1 MKKMKKEAPA
11 STKVVADTG
20 TVARVA
26 LLLRLIAEQPSAFT
40 LTDIASASGL
50 PVPTVHRLLDL
61 LAQQGLVAHE
71 KSQRSYRVGT
81 ELYRIS
87 ALIRTNVPLAQVI
100 RPILADAA
108 HEADE
113 SCYFALYL
121 PAQLAV
127 MYESR
132 VDSSH
137 PLDFRFEFNRPMSLL
152 WGASGRAIL
161 AYLPPERLQAALA
174 QEKNFSRDGRIPDQT
189 QLQADLQI
197 IRDRGYAYSRGQRVP
212 GAVGVLAPVFDE
224 TGKIYGALGFTV
236 PEQRF
241 LEDRLQTL
249 AQSAMNHA
257 ARLSSALGA
266 SEGKRAPVQR
276 QAARSV
282 SM

>member
-1 MKKMKKEAPA
+1 MKQAAA
-11 STKVVADTG
+11 SSSSPSTGKSAADTG

-26 LLLRLIAEQPSAFT
+26 LLLRLIAERDGPFALS
-40 LTDIASASGL
+40 DIAAASGL
-50 PVPTVHRLLDL
+50 PAPTVHRLLDL

-71 KSQRSYRVGT
+71 KSQRNYRIGA

-87 ALIRTNVPLAQVI
+87 SLIRSNVPLARVV

-113 SCYFALYL
+113 TCYFALYL
-121 PAQLAV
+121 PSQLAL

-152 WGASGRAIL
+152 WGSSGRVIL
-161 AYLPPERLQAALA
+161 AYLPPERVDAAFA
-174 QEKNFSRDGRIPDQT
+174 QEHQFSRDGRVPDRQE
-189 QLQADLQI
+189 LEAELRR
-197 IRDRGYAYSRGQRVP
+197 IREQGYAHSRGQRVA

-224 TGKIYGALGFTV
+224 TDRIHGALGFTL

-241 LEDRLQTL
+241 DDSRLPALIAIATRQ
-249 AQSAMNHA
+249 A
-257 ARLSSALGA
+257 ARLSSALG
-266 SEGKRAPVQR
+266 SKRVKAG
-276 QAARSV
+276 A
-282 SM
+282 